1 MHLEP
6 VELVLRSNEPPPSL
20 PPPPGRDC
28 HRSRRQRSLGSS
40 FVTVDFV
47 KGLFRHCQALNYTKA
62 MGAIASVAPGLGLDG
77 APSKAFPMEV
87 PFVK

>member
-28 HRSRRQRSLGSS
+28 HRSRRQRSLGS